1 MEEIQKNTTFD
12 SGPPLPSNSPS
23 NSIALG
29 LWQKVILCLGVVA
42 LFVLATGTIL
52 SLRPLLKGNTQS
64 SRQSVQNILPAK
76 DNRPSVPVDATA
88 EWGEYTNGRYNFSF
102 KYPKDFLIRESE
114 SQYEYDID
122 INKGTDFQSLL
133 SVQPVSFDNWP
144 YYMHLEYQET
154 VKINSID
161 WDVMTG
167 QKVCDADVCLDI
179 MIAYTTVHENYRY
192 AFVLTDR
199 KYEPRQGEIL
209 LTFKF
214 SVNSNGQ
221 YFYVD
226 ETINPETKDLYFI
239 RKENTESCGVNG
251 AMFCDLVIRSK
262 GGNESVITNLFF
274 AESHKAINAKQGA
287 SLVAFSSPDVLL
299 INFSGGE
306 GAIGQGM
313 IEEYD
318 IKKGKLGRTI
328 LSYERSI
335 GEKGV
340 VKSLEDLKKVNFYE
354 IKTDEGNLYFV
365 NKASSKFAISGV
377 YFEKDGKLAMVQF
390 ALSPPYDL
398 QPNIKENFNYR
409 RLKQFFIRMG
419 GKRYVFDFKT
429 GKFEETR

>member
-1 MEEIQKNTTFD
+1 MEEIQNNTTFD

-23 NSIALG
+23 KSITLR

-42 LFVLATGTIL
+42 LFVLAMERIL
-52 SLRPLLKGNTQS
+52 SLRPGLLRDDTQS
-64 SRQSVQNILPAK
+64 SRQPVQNISPAK
-76 DNRPSVPVDATA
+76 GNPSSVPADVMG
-88 EWGEYTNGRYNFSF
+88 EWKENINGRYNFSF

-114 SQYEYDID
+114 SKYEYDMD

-144 YYMHLEYQET
+144 YYMYLEYQET
-154 VKINSID
+154 LKIDSTD

-167 QKVCDADVCLDI
+167 QKVCDADACLDV

-192 AFVLTDR
+192 AFVLTDK
-199 KYEPRQGEIL
+199 KYEPRQKEIL
-209 LTFKF
+209 STFKF
-214 SVNSNGQ
+214 SSNPNGQ

-226 ETINPETKDLYFI
+226 ETINPGTKDLYFI
-239 RKENTESCGVNG
+239 RKENTEPCGVNG
-251 AMFCDLVIRSK
+251 AMLCDLVVRSK
-262 GGNESVITNLFF
+262 EGNERIIANLFF

-287 SLVAFSSPDVLL
+287 SLVAFSSPGVLL

-306 GAIGQGM
+306 GAIGQGT

-335 GEKGV
+335 GENGV

-354 IKTDEGNLYFV
+354 IETDEGNLYFV
-365 NKASSKFAISGV
+365 NKVSSKFAAAGV
-377 YFEKDGKLAMVQF
+377 YFEKDGKLTMIQF

-419 GKRYVFDFKT
+419 EKRYVFDFKT
-429 GKFEETR
+429 GKFGLQ